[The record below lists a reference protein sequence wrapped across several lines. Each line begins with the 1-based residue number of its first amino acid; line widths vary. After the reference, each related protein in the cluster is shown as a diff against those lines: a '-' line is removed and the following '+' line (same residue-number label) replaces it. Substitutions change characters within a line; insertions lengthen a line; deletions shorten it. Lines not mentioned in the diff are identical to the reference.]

1 MIQSGFIDRFLEFSQ
16 QRPQALALREIE
28 GQRQFSYAEART
40 AIETLR
46 GQLQALK
53 VGAGDPVLLM
63 LPLGA
68 EFIFAFYALV
78 SLKAVAVV
86 VSPHLTSWELAPV
99 LKNARPVGI
108 VSHRERVTAHL
119 DQINSLDPLRFVLST
134 DDTGG
139 FAHLPTYSAATLSAP
154 ALPLEPLGDDNPVVT
169 CHHTYKGLS
178 TPLAVLHRYHDY
190 THSICGMADEL
201 KSPLR
206 PGDVFLDWLPIYAVY
221 SLSMSVLMPLAYGCE
236 IVLVEKVR
244 SNFLQ
249 QISETNARVVPMI
262 PPMFPLLLRQCEGK
276 ALPPLNPELYIIS
289 GGAYL
294 DAALAKKV
302 QKTLGVEVS
311 QGYGTTETLP
321 ILGNYPGEIRAGSIG
336 RSMVAANRVAILD
349 AHDQEL
355 PAGEAYVGEIG
366 VMGPS
371 VCEGFANDPQNSAQF
386 FRAGWFHTGDLGWR
400 DEDGF
405 FHFVGR
411 RIGISKIAAQMVDL
425 TEVEQVIAL
434 HPAIARAR
442 TQVKD
447 DEELQVSVQ
456 LHPGHNV
463 DARAL
468 REHCRQYLSPHKIPK
483 RFTIYLVSAA

>member
-1 MIQSGFIDRFLEFSQ
+1 MMQSGFIDRFLDLSRQHPE
-16 QRPQALALREIE
+16 AAAIREME
-28 GQRQFSYAEART
+28 GQRRFSYAEARN
-40 AIETLR
+40 AIEMLR
-46 GQLQALK
+46 GQLKALEVK
-53 VGAGDPVLLM
+53 EGDRVLLM

-68 EFIFAFYALV
+68 EFIFAFYAIT
-78 SLKAVAVV
+78 SLKAVAVI
-86 VSPHLTSWELAPV
+86 VSPHLTSWELNPI
-99 LKNARPVGI
+99 LKNTQPIGI
-108 VSHRERVTAHL
+108 VSDCGLIAARASA
-119 DQINSLDPLRFVLST
+119 IKGIDPLHFILST
-134 DDTGG
+134 DGLCDLDE
-139 FAHLPTYSAATLSAP
+139 LPTYSTATLST
-154 ALPLEPLGDDNPVVT
+154 LPLPLAPFGADNPVIS
-169 CHHTYKGLS
+169 CHHTYKGLI

-190 THSICGMADEL
+190 THSIAGMASGLET
-201 KSPLR
+201 PFEI
-206 PGDVFLDWLPIYAVY
+206 GDVFLDWLPIYAVY
-221 SLSMSVLMPLAYGCE
+221 SLSMSVLMPLCYGCE

-249 QISETNARVVPMI
+249 QISETYARVVPMI

-276 ALPPLNPELYIIS
+276 PVPPLHPHINITS

-294 DAALAKKV
+294 DAELARKV
-302 QKTLGVEVS
+302 QQALGVEVI

-321 ILGNYPGEIRAGSIG
+321 IIGNHIGKNRLGSIG

-355 PAGEAYVGEIG
+355 PAGEEYVGEIG
-366 VMGPS
+366 VMGPT

-386 FRAGWFHTGDLGWR
+386 FRSGWFHTGDLGWR

-425 TEVEQVIAL
+425 AEVEQVMAL
-434 HPAIARAR
+434 HPAVARAR

-447 DEELQVSVQ
+447 DEELLVSVQ
-456 LHPGHNV
+456 LHPGHDV

-468 REHCRQYLSPHKIPK
+468 RDHCRQYLSPHKIPK
-483 RFTIYLVSAA
+483 RFDIYHANT